1 MARIQTYAQDSNVTF
16 QDKLIGTDSA
26 TSATKN
32 FTIQSLMDVINQLS
46 GVDMFDGLVFKYV
59 AFEPAATDPAGTLN
73 LVGGVAAS
81 QAFSATTQIILS
93 KKVVNGVD
101 VENYVTSFLGK
112 KD

>member
-93 KKVVNGVD
+93 KKLLIV
-101 VENYVTSFLGK
+101 LM
-112 KD
+112 